1 MHFCTAAGEPRG
13 SAGPAEEY
21 RPGSKSRA
29 PPPPGRPA
37 ASASWHASNRAT
49 GPIDGAPR
57 DASRGLRAASG
68 APEGAPGP
76 NGAGA
81 CGGGTEG
88 ARVERRV
95 RSSCARLGV
104 CRSLRRQYQRG
115 RSTGTTSSH
124 PLDAVPERQP
134 VMGGWREV
142 GVIAVL
148 VAAAAVCPTAA
159 NPDAKRLYD
168 DLLSNYNKLVRPVMN
183 TSDVLRVC
191 IKLKLSQLID
201 VNLKN
206 QIMTTNLWVEQSWY
220 DYKLQWDPREY
231 GGVQMLH
238 VPSDHI
244 WRPDIV
250 LYNNADGN
258 FEVTLATKATLN
270 HTGRVEWKPPAIY
283 KSSCEID
290 VEYFPFDEQTCVLK
304 FGSWTYDGFK
314 VDLRHMDEKIG
325 SNVVEV
331 GVDLSEF
338 YMSVEWDIL
347 EVPAVRNEKF
357 YTCCDEPYLDITFN
371 ITMRRKTLFYTVN
384 IIIPCM
390 GISFLTVL
398 TFYLPSDSG
407 EKVTLSISILISLH
421 VFFLL
426 VVEIIPPTSL
436 VVPLLGK
443 YLIFAMILV
452 SISICVTVVVLNVHF
467 RSPQTHRMAPWVKR
481 VFIHILPRL
490 LVMRRPQYQYELHR
504 YNRCMLPQAY
514 YPYQPTAP
522 SEPPVLI
529 EQPRPPSRAHSLK
542 EELSSSPSSLSCCS
556 TPREALIAAIAR
568 RVELHQQRQRRL
580 RRHRQLHRAQ
590 QHTEEISDDDDDDDD
605 QATGMAAPLPPEF
618 SASGSLR
625 GSCQIHGPPPGSP
638 PLVLTPPPLD
648 SVMGPGVAADDA
660 EDKSPV
666 LNNPAFSHTNC
677 PPEVHKTCFCVRFI
691 AEHTRMLEEST
702 KVKEDWKYVAM
713 VLDRLFLW
721 IFTLA
726 VLVGTAG
733 IILQAPTLYD
743 DRVPID
749 KKFSEFATTTVRR
762 II

>member
-1 MHFCTAAGEPRG
+1 MKKMPLTASETLRVWLLSALVVHCAVAG
-13 SAGPAEEY
+13 
-21 RPGSKSRA
+21 
-29 PPPPGRPA
+29 
-37 ASASWHASNRAT
+37 
-49 GPIDGAPR
+49 
-57 DASRGLRAASG
+57 
-68 APEGAPGP
+68 
-76 NGAGA
+76 
-81 CGGGTEG
+81 
-88 ARVERRV
+88 
-95 RSSCARLGV
+95 
-104 CRSLRRQYQRG
+104 
-115 RSTGTTSSH
+115 
-124 PLDAVPERQP
+124 
-134 VMGGWREV
+134 
-142 GVIAVL
+142 
-148 VAAAAVCPTAA
+148 

-168 DLLSNYNKLVRPVMN
+168 DLLSNYNKLVRPVVN

-220 DYKLQWDPREY
+220 DYKLRWEPKEY

-258 FEVTLATKATLN
+258 FEVTLATKATIYSEGL
-270 HTGRVEWKPPAIY
+270 VEWKPPAIY

-314 VDLRHMDEKIG
+314 VDLRHMDEQSG
-325 SNVVEV
+325 SNIVDV

-467 RSPQTHRMAPWVKR
+467 RSPQTHRMAPWVKTF
-481 VFIHILPRL
+481 FIDFLPRFLFMKRPSYIEKHRKL
-490 LVMRRPQYQYELHR
+490 LPKDP
-504 YNRCMLPQAY
+504 NACF
-514 YPYQPTAP
+514 YPYYSTSTLNRIARFDNRT
-522 SEPPVLI
+522 SSKDDLS
-529 EQPRPPSRAHSLK
+529 PSRSNFQLHSL
-542 EELSSSPSSLSCCS
+542 SG
-556 TPREALIAAIAR
+556 
-568 RVELHQQRQRRL
+568 
-580 RRHRQLHRAQ
+580 
-590 QHTEEISDDDDDDDD
+590 
-605 QATGMAAPLPPEF
+605 TGPF
-618 SASGSLR
+618 G
-625 GSCQIHGPPPGSP
+625 GSCQIHGPLPVAHSESEDMS
-638 PLVLTPPPLD
+638 LST
-648 SVMGPGVAADDA
+648 AADTA
-660 EDKSPV
+660 VPSGIKSPV
-666 LNNPAFSHTNC
+666 FKQPPYSHSGC
-677 PPEVHKTCFCVRFI
+677 PIEVHRSCFCVRFI
-691 AEHTRMLEEST
+691 AEHTKMLEDST

-726 VLVGTAG
+726 VLAGTAG

-743 DRVPID
+743 DRIPID
-749 KKFSEFATTTVRR
+749 KTFDELATSTVVRCPPQ
-762 II
+762 

>member
-1 MHFCTAAGEPRG
+1 MMPPIIGETLRVWFLSALVVHGAVAG
-13 SAGPAEEY
+13 
-21 RPGSKSRA
+21 
-29 PPPPGRPA
+29 
-37 ASASWHASNRAT
+37 
-49 GPIDGAPR
+49 
-57 DASRGLRAASG
+57 
-68 APEGAPGP
+68 
-76 NGAGA
+76 
-81 CGGGTEG
+81 
-88 ARVERRV
+88 
-95 RSSCARLGV
+95 
-104 CRSLRRQYQRG
+104 
-115 RSTGTTSSH
+115 
-124 PLDAVPERQP
+124 
-134 VMGGWREV
+134 
-142 GVIAVL
+142 
-148 VAAAAVCPTAA
+148 

-168 DLLSNYNKLVRPVMN
+168 DLLSNYNKLVRPVVN

-220 DYKLQWDPREY
+220 DYKLRWEPKEY
-231 GGVQMLH
+231 GGVHMLH

-258 FEVTLATKATLN
+258 YEVTLMTKATVYYSGL
-270 HTGRVEWKPPAIY
+270 VVWQPPAVY
-283 KSSCEID
+283 KSSCSID
-290 VEYFPFDEQTCVLK
+290 VEFFPYDVQTCVLK
-304 FGSWTYDGFK
+304 LGSWTYDGFK
-314 VDLRHMDEKIG
+314 VDLRHMDEKSG
-325 SNVVEV
+325 SNVVDV

-467 RSPQTHRMAPWVKR
+467 RSPQTHKMAPWVKR

-490 LVMRRPQYQYELHR
+490 LVMRRPQYKFETNR
-504 YNRCMLPQAY
+504 YSSGRVLMRTVRGKEKTCY
-514 YPYQPTAP
+514 YPYQSSTQEDSEEHLTPKRFHSRVP
-522 SEPPVLI
+522 S
-529 EQPRPPSRAHSLK
+529 K
-542 EELSSSPSSLSCCS
+542 EDLSPSSL
-556 TPREALIAAIAR
+556 ADGAR
-568 RVELHQQRQRRL
+568 F
-580 RRHRQLHRAQ
+580 
-590 QHTEEISDDDDDDDD
+590 
-605 QATGMAAPLPPEF
+605 G
-618 SASGSLR
+618 
-625 GSCQIHGPPPGSP
+625 GSCLIHGPPLP
-638 PLVLTPPPLD
+638 PLPLHTECED
-648 SVMGPGVAADDA
+648 LSVSGDA
-660 EDKSPV
+660 GIEEVKSPV
-666 LNNPAFSHTNC
+666 LRSPPAFSHSRC
-677 PPEVHKTCFCVRFI
+677 PPEIHKSCICVRFI
-691 AEHTRMLEEST
+691 AEHTKMLEDST

-749 KKFSEFATTTVRR
+749 KKFSDFATTTVVNCPPQ
-762 II
+762 

>member
-1 MHFCTAAGEPRG
+1 MAAFVWWL
-13 SAGPAEEY
+13 
-21 RPGSKSRA
+21 
-29 PPPPGRPA
+29 A
-37 ASASWHASNRAT
+37 ACCL
-49 GPIDGAPR
+49 
-57 DASRGLRAASG
+57 LRAAT
-68 APEGAPGP
+68 
-76 NGAGA
+76 AG
-81 CGGGTEG
+81 
-88 ARVERRV
+88 
-95 RSSCARLGV
+95 
-104 CRSLRRQYQRG
+104 
-115 RSTGTTSSH
+115 
-124 PLDAVPERQP
+124 
-134 VMGGWREV
+134 
-142 GVIAVL
+142 
-148 VAAAAVCPTAA
+148 

-168 DLLSNYNKLVRPVMN
+168 DLLSNYNKLVRPVVN
-183 TSDVLRVC
+183 TTDVLRVC

-220 DYKLQWDPREY
+220 DYKLRWEPKEY
-231 GGVQMLH
+231 GGVHMLH

-258 FEVTLATKATLN
+258 FEVTLATKATIYHQGL
-270 HTGRVEWKPPAIY
+270 VEWKPPAIY

-314 VDLRHMDEKIG
+314 VDLRHMDEQAG
-325 SNVVEV
+325 SNVVSV

-490 LVMRRPQYQYELHR
+490 LFMKRPQYKFDTTRSR
-504 YNRCMLPQAY
+504 YTACGVVVRCGGTARPLYPYRLAAADDDCCAPGAWPPPAAPPPRPLTRTPSKEDLTHTTYLNSGIDSNRLGGSCMLHGS
-514 YPYQPTAP
+514 
-522 SEPPVLI
+522 SEVVGGGLAGV
-529 EQPRPPSRAHSLK
+529 S
-542 EELSSSPSSLSCCS
+542 
-556 TPREALIAAIAR
+556 
-568 RVELHQQRQRRL
+568 VE
-580 RRHRQLHRAQ
+580 
-590 QHTEEISDDDDDDDD
+590 EEILSPVPD
-605 QATGMAAPLPPEF
+605 
-618 SASGSLR
+618 
-625 GSCQIHGPPPGSP
+625 PPPG
-638 PLVLTPPPLD
+638 
-648 SVMGPGVAADDA
+648 
-660 EDKSPV
+660 
-666 LNNPAFSHTNC
+666 FSHSAC
-677 PPEVHKTCFCVRFI
+677 PPEVHRTCFCVRFI
-691 AEHTRMLEEST
+691 AEHTKMLEDST

-749 KKFSEFATTTVRR
+749 KHFNQYATSTLVRCPPPV
-762 II
+762 

>member
-1 MHFCTAAGEPRG
+1 MPPIIGETFRIWFLSALVVHGAVAG
-13 SAGPAEEY
+13 
-21 RPGSKSRA
+21 
-29 PPPPGRPA
+29 
-37 ASASWHASNRAT
+37 
-49 GPIDGAPR
+49 
-57 DASRGLRAASG
+57 
-68 APEGAPGP
+68 
-76 NGAGA
+76 
-81 CGGGTEG
+81 
-88 ARVERRV
+88 
-95 RSSCARLGV
+95 
-104 CRSLRRQYQRG
+104 
-115 RSTGTTSSH
+115 
-124 PLDAVPERQP
+124 
-134 VMGGWREV
+134 
-142 GVIAVL
+142 
-148 VAAAAVCPTAA
+148 

-168 DLLSNYNKLVRPVMN
+168 DLLSNYNKLVRPVVN

-220 DYKLQWDPREY
+220 DYKLRWEPKEY
-231 GGVQMLH
+231 GGVHMLH

-258 FEVTLATKATLN
+258 YEVTLMTKATVYFSGL
-270 HTGRVEWKPPAIY
+270 VVWQPPAVY
-283 KSSCEID
+283 KSSCTID
-290 VEYFPFDEQTCVLK
+290 VEFFPYDIQTCVLK
-304 FGSWTYDGFK
+304 LGSWTYDGFK
-314 VDLRHMDEKIG
+314 VDLRHMDEKSG
-325 SNVVEV
+325 SNVVDV

-467 RSPQTHRMAPWVKR
+467 RSPQTHKMAPWVKR

-490 LVMRRPQYQYELHR
+490 LVMRRPQYKFDTNR
-504 YNRCMLPQAY
+504 YSSGRVLMRTVRGKEKTCY
-514 YPYQPTAP
+514 YPYHPGSHEESDEHLTP
-522 SEPPVLI
+522 GRFHSRPV
-529 EQPRPPSRAHSLK
+529 SK
-542 EELSSSPSSLSCCS
+542 EDLSSSSL
-556 TPREALIAAIAR
+556 TDGAR
-568 RVELHQQRQRRL
+568 F
-580 RRHRQLHRAQ
+580 
-590 QHTEEISDDDDDDDD
+590 
-605 QATGMAAPLPPEF
+605 G
-618 SASGSLR
+618 
-625 GSCQIHGPPPGSP
+625 GSCQIHGPPLP
-638 PLVLTPPPLD
+638 PLPLRAECED
-648 SVMGPGVAADDA
+648 LSIAA
-660 EDKSPV
+660 EPVEEFKNPV
-666 LNNPAFSHTNC
+666 LRNASTFSHSRC
-677 PPEVHKTCFCVRFI
+677 PPEIHRSCICVRFI
-691 AEHTRMLEEST
+691 AEHTKMLEDST

-749 KKFSEFATTTVRR
+749 KKFSEFATTTVVRCPPQQ
-762 II
+762 

>member
-1 MHFCTAAGEPRG
+1 MVCAG
-13 SAGPAEEY
+13 
-21 RPGSKSRA
+21 
-29 PPPPGRPA
+29 
-37 ASASWHASNRAT
+37 
-49 GPIDGAPR
+49 
-57 DASRGLRAASG
+57 DALRAWVLSALVVHG
-68 APEGAPGP
+68 AV
-76 NGAGA
+76 AG
-81 CGGGTEG
+81 
-88 ARVERRV
+88 
-95 RSSCARLGV
+95 
-104 CRSLRRQYQRG
+104 
-115 RSTGTTSSH
+115 
-124 PLDAVPERQP
+124 
-134 VMGGWREV
+134 
-142 GVIAVL
+142 
-148 VAAAAVCPTAA
+148 

-168 DLLSNYNKLVRPVMN
+168 DLLSNYNKLVRPVVN

-220 DYKLQWDPREY
+220 DYKLRWEPKEY
-231 GGVQMLH
+231 GGVHMLH

-250 LYNNADGN
+250 LYN
-258 FEVTLATKATLN
+258 K
-270 HTGRVEWKPPAIY
+270 
-283 KSSCEID
+283 
-290 VEYFPFDEQTCVLK
+290 
-304 FGSWTYDGFK
+304 
-314 VDLRHMDEKIG
+314 
-325 SNVVEV
+325 
-331 GVDLSEF
+331 
-338 YMSVEWDIL
+338 
-347 EVPAVRNEKF
+347 NEKF

-467 RSPQTHRMAPWVKR
+467 RSPQTHKMAPWVKR

-490 LVMRRPQYQYELHR
+490 LVMRRPQNQFEPHR
-504 YNRCMLPQAY
+504 YSSGRVLMRTVRGKELTPCY
-514 YPYQPTAP
+514 YPYQPTAQQP
-522 SEPPVLI
+522 SDDDLKTSCLGSGRI
-529 EQPRPPSRAHSLK
+529 SRQRSPTKDDL
-542 EELSSSPSSLSCCS
+542 SPSSL
-556 TPREALIAAIAR
+556 
-568 RVELHQQRQRRL
+568 V
-580 RRHRQLHRAQ
+580 
-590 QHTEEISDDDDDDDD
+590 D
-605 QATGMAAPLPPEF
+605 GGPL
-618 SASGSLR
+618 S
-625 GSCQIHGPPPGSP
+625 GSCQIHGPALAMQSESTDE
-638 PLVLTPPPLD
+638 LSD
-648 SVMGPGVAADDA
+648 SN
-660 EDKSPV
+660 KSPV
-666 LNNPAFSHTNC
+666 LRNPAFSHSAC
-677 PPEVHKTCFCVRFI
+677 PPEVHKSCFCVRFI
-691 AEHTRMLEEST
+691 AEHTKMLEDST

-749 KKFSEFATTTVRR
+749 KGFSELATVVRCPPQ
-762 II
+762 

>member
-1 MHFCTAAGEPRG
+1 M
-13 SAGPAEEY
+13 
-21 RPGSKSRA
+21 
-29 PPPPGRPA
+29 GR
-37 ASASWHASNRAT
+37 T
-49 GPIDGAPR
+49 G
-57 DASRGLRAASG
+57 
-68 APEGAPGP
+68 
-76 NGAGA
+76 
-81 CGGGTEG
+81 CF
-88 ARVERRV
+88 
-95 RSSCARLGV
+95 
-104 CRSLRRQYQRG
+104 
-115 RSTGTTSSH
+115 
-124 PLDAVPERQP
+124 
-134 VMGGWREV
+134 
-142 GVIAVL
+142 
-148 VAAAAVCPTAA
+148 
-159 NPDAKRLYD
+159 K
-168 DLLSNYNKLVRPVMN
+168 
-183 TSDVLRVC
+183 
-191 IKLKLSQLID
+191 
-201 VNLKN
+201 
-206 QIMTTNLWVEQSWY
+206 SWY
-220 DYKLQWDPREY
+220 DYKLRWDPKEY
-231 GGVQMLH
+231 GGVHMLH

-258 FEVTLATKATLN
+258 FEVTLATKATIYHQGL
-270 HTGRVEWKPPAIY
+270 VEWKPPAIY

-314 VDLRHMDEKIG
+314 VDLRHMDEKPG
-325 SNVVEV
+325 SNVVDV

-467 RSPQTHRMAPWVKR
+467 RSPQTHKMAPWVKR

-490 LVMRRPQYQYELHR
+490 LVMRRPQYKFETNR
-504 YNRCMLPQAY
+504 YTSGRVLMRTVRGKEKTCY
-514 YPYQPTAP
+514 YPYHP
-522 SEPPVLI
+522 STQEDSEEHLTSKRFHS
-529 EQPRPPSRAHSLK
+529 RPSSK
-542 EELSSSPSSLSCCS
+542 EDLSPSSL
-556 TPREALIAAIAR
+556 TDGAR
-568 RVELHQQRQRRL
+568 F
-580 RRHRQLHRAQ
+580 
-590 QHTEEISDDDDDDDD
+590 
-605 QATGMAAPLPPEF
+605 G
-618 SASGSLR
+618 
-625 GSCQIHGPPPGSP
+625 GSCLIHGPPLP
-638 PLVLTPPPLD
+638 PLPLHTECED
-648 SVMGPGVAADDA
+648 LSVAGDTGIEEV
-660 EDKSPV
+660 KSPA
-666 LNNPAFSHTNC
+666 LRSPPAFSHSRC
-677 PPEVHKTCFCVRFI
+677 PPEVHRSCICVRFI
-691 AEHTRMLEEST
+691 AEHTKMLEDST

-749 KKFSEFATTTVRR
+749 KKFSEFATTTAVKCPPQ
-762 II
+762 

>member
-1 MHFCTAAGEPRG
+1 MMPPIIGETLRIWFLSALVVHGAVAG
-13 SAGPAEEY
+13 
-21 RPGSKSRA
+21 
-29 PPPPGRPA
+29 
-37 ASASWHASNRAT
+37 
-49 GPIDGAPR
+49 
-57 DASRGLRAASG
+57 
-68 APEGAPGP
+68 
-76 NGAGA
+76 
-81 CGGGTEG
+81 
-88 ARVERRV
+88 
-95 RSSCARLGV
+95 
-104 CRSLRRQYQRG
+104 
-115 RSTGTTSSH
+115 
-124 PLDAVPERQP
+124 
-134 VMGGWREV
+134 
-142 GVIAVL
+142 
-148 VAAAAVCPTAA
+148 

-168 DLLSNYNKLVRPVMN
+168 DLLSNYNKLVRPVVN

-220 DYKLQWDPREY
+220 DYKLRWEPKEY
-231 GGVQMLH
+231 GGVHMLH

-258 FEVTLATKATLN
+258 YEVTLMTKATVYHSGL
-270 HTGRVEWKPPAIY
+270 VVWQPPAVY
-283 KSSCEID
+283 KSSCSID
-290 VEYFPFDEQTCVLK
+290 VEFFPYDVQTCVLK
-304 FGSWTYDGFK
+304 LGSWTYDGFK
-314 VDLRHMDEKIG
+314 VDLRHMDEKSG
-325 SNVVEV
+325 SNVVDV

-467 RSPQTHRMAPWVKR
+467 RSPQTHKMAPWVKR

-490 LVMRRPQYQYELHR
+490 LVMRRPQYKYDTSR
-504 YNRCMLPQAY
+504 YTSGRVLMRTVRGKEKTCY
-514 YPYQPTAP
+514 YPYP
-522 SEPPVLI
+522 STQEDSEEHLTPKRFHS
-529 EQPRPPSRAHSLK
+529 RPPSK
-542 EELSSSPSSLSCCS
+542 EDLSPSSL
-556 TPREALIAAIAR
+556 TDGAR
-568 RVELHQQRQRRL
+568 F
-580 RRHRQLHRAQ
+580 
-590 QHTEEISDDDDDDDD
+590 
-605 QATGMAAPLPPEF
+605 G
-618 SASGSLR
+618 
-625 GSCQIHGPPPGSP
+625 GSCLIHGPPLPPLHTECEDLSGDAGIEEVKSPALRSP
-638 PLVLTPPPLD
+638 PV
-648 SVMGPGVAADDA
+648 
-660 EDKSPV
+660 
-666 LNNPAFSHTNC
+666 FSHSRC
-677 PPEVHKTCFCVRFI
+677 PPEVHRSCICVRFI
-691 AEHTRMLEEST
+691 AEHTKMLEDST

-749 KKFSEFATTTVRR
+749 KKFSEFATTTVVKCPPQ
-762 II
+762 

>member
-1 MHFCTAAGEPRG
+1 
-13 SAGPAEEY
+13 
-21 RPGSKSRA
+21 
-29 PPPPGRPA
+29 
-37 ASASWHASNRAT
+37 
-49 GPIDGAPR
+49 
-57 DASRGLRAASG
+57 
-68 APEGAPGP
+68 
-76 NGAGA
+76 
-81 CGGGTEG
+81 
-88 ARVERRV
+88 
-95 RSSCARLGV
+95 
-104 CRSLRRQYQRG
+104 
-115 RSTGTTSSH
+115 
-124 PLDAVPERQP
+124 
-134 VMGGWREV
+134 
-142 GVIAVL
+142 
-148 VAAAAVCPTAA
+148 
-159 NPDAKRLYD
+159 
-168 DLLSNYNKLVRPVMN
+168 
-183 TSDVLRVC
+183 
-191 IKLKLSQLID
+191 
-201 VNLKN
+201 
-206 QIMTTNLWVEQSWY
+206 MTTNLWVEQSWY
-220 DYKLQWDPREY
+220 DYKLRWEPKEY
-231 GGVQMLH
+231 GGVHMLH

-258 FEVTLATKATLN
+258 FEVTLATKATIYHQGL
-270 HTGRVEWKPPAIY
+270 VEWKPPAIY

-314 VDLRHMDEKIG
+314 VDLRHMDEKAG
-325 SNVVEV
+325 SNIVEV

-490 LVMRRPQYQYELHR
+490 LVMRRPQYPFDAHKYVSGRALM
-504 YNRCMLPQAY
+504 RCVRGKEIPPPCY
-514 YPYQPTAP
+514 YPYQPTA
-522 SEPPVLI
+522 
-529 EQPRPPSRAHSLK
+529 Q
-542 EELSSSPSSLSCCS
+542 
-556 TPREALIAAIAR
+556 
-568 RVELHQQRQRRL
+568 
-580 RRHRQLHRAQ
+580 
-590 QHTEEISDDDDDDDD
+590 SDDESCSPKRYSSRTPSKEDLS
-605 QATGMAAPLPPEF
+605 PN
-618 SASGSLR
+618 SLADGGPFG
-625 GSCQIHGPPPGSP
+625 GSCQIHGPVGI
-638 PLVLTPPPLD
+638 PLAESEDMTMTTP
-648 SVMGPGVAADDA
+648 
-660 EDKSPV
+660 EDRDIKSPV
-666 LNNPAFSHTNC
+666 LRNPAFSHSRC
-677 PPEVHKTCFCVRFI
+677 PPEIHKSCFCVRFI
-691 AEHTRMLEEST
+691 AEHTKMLEDST

-743 DRVPID
+743 DRIPID
-749 KKFSEFATTTVRR
+749 KKFSEFATTFVRCPPQ
-762 II
+762 

>member
-1 MHFCTAAGEPRG
+1 MVHGAVAG
-13 SAGPAEEY
+13 
-21 RPGSKSRA
+21 
-29 PPPPGRPA
+29 
-37 ASASWHASNRAT
+37 
-49 GPIDGAPR
+49 
-57 DASRGLRAASG
+57 
-68 APEGAPGP
+68 
-76 NGAGA
+76 
-81 CGGGTEG
+81 
-88 ARVERRV
+88 
-95 RSSCARLGV
+95 
-104 CRSLRRQYQRG
+104 
-115 RSTGTTSSH
+115 
-124 PLDAVPERQP
+124 
-134 VMGGWREV
+134 
-142 GVIAVL
+142 
-148 VAAAAVCPTAA
+148 

-168 DLLSNYNKLVRPVMN
+168 DLLSNYNKLVRPVVN
-183 TSDVLRVC
+183 TTDVLKVC

-220 DYKLQWDPREY
+220 DYKLRWEPKEY
-231 GGVQMLH
+231 GGVHMLH

-250 LYNNADGN
+250 LYNNADGHY
-258 FEVTLATKATLN
+258 EVTLMTKALVFSN
-270 HTGRVEWKPPAIY
+270 GLVIWQPPAVY
-283 KSSCEID
+283 KSSCSID
-290 VEYFPFDEQTCVLK
+290 VEYFPYDVQTCILK
-304 FGSWTYDGFK
+304 LGSWTYDGFK
-314 VDLRHMDEKIG
+314 VDLRHMDEQQG
-325 SNVVEV
+325 SNVVDV

-467 RSPQTHRMAPWVKR
+467 RSPQTHRMAPWVKH
-481 VFIHILPRL
+481 VFIDLLPPFLFIKRPTYNFETGKML
-490 LVMRRPQYQYELHR
+490 LKDTHA
-504 YNRCMLPQAY
+504 CF
-514 YPYQPTAP
+514 YPYYSATNIDRLVISGYSQSKEQLSQRKVYKICIIMQNCLTANGP
-522 SEPPVLI
+522 F
-529 EQPRPPSRAHSLK
+529 
-542 EELSSSPSSLSCCS
+542 
-556 TPREALIAAIAR
+556 
-568 RVELHQQRQRRL
+568 
-580 RRHRQLHRAQ
+580 
-590 QHTEEISDDDDDDDD
+590 
-605 QATGMAAPLPPEF
+605 G
-618 SASGSLR
+618 
-625 GSCQIHGPPPGSP
+625 GSCQVHGSLPPLTHCSSDEIGSP
-638 PLVLTPPPLD
+638 D
-648 SVMGPGVAADDA
+648 IDIMSSGI
-660 EDKSPV
+660 KSPM
-666 LNNPAFSHTNC
+666 LTNPAFSHSKC
-677 PPEVHKTCFCVRFI
+677 PPKIHKSCFCVRFI
-691 AEHTRMLEEST
+691 AEHTKMQEDST

-726 VLVGTAG
+726 VLAGTAG

-743 DRVPID
+743 DRIPIIEQKALD
-749 KKFSEFATTTVRR
+749 FFGTTAGRCR
-762 II
+762 PPQ